1 MSGKS
6 AVASLKDAM
15 GTLAALGALLQ
26 GQGAAADPPPKPG
39 TEEFG
44 LTQKELVQS
53 VEKVEGLIAKCMREH
68 GFQYVP
74 SDYKTVRR
82 GMSAD
87 KSLPGLSE
95 EEFIQKYGY
104 GVSTTYT
111 GDPPQLKE
119 GYSPAREGL
128 GEQNVQIFK
137 NLSPVDR
144 VAYNRALLGE
154 NTDATFAVGLETED
168 FSRTGGCTR
177 TAIAQVFQPE
187 QLTATYYNPKD
198 ALVNKHPKMIGAL
211 RVYAATMREA
221 GFDYDHPDEV
231 EADIR
236 KRLDAL
242 TAGGTI
248 PVSEM
253 SPAQTKAL
261 KELQDY
267 ERRVAAKDFELTES
281 IFDPVEESILEE
293 MYAQRVQ

>member
-1 MSGKS
+1 MRKPIQAVVAFAVVLS
-6 AVASLKDAM
+6 AGDA
-15 GTLAALGALLQ
+15 GAEPAAV
-26 GQGAAADPPPKPG
+26 PG

-44 LTQKELVQS
+44 LTTKQLVQS
-53 VEKVEGLIAKCMREH
+53 VEKVEGLIAKCMREQ

-74 SDYKTVRR
+74 ADYKTVRR

-87 KSLPGLSE
+87 KSLPGVSE

-111 GDPPQLKE
+111 GEPPQLKE
-119 GYSPAREGL
+119 GYSPARVGL
-128 GEQNVQIFK
+128 GEQNIEIFK
-137 NLSPVDR
+137 NLSVADQ

-154 NTDATFAVGLETED
+154 NTDATFSVALEIED

-177 TAIAQVFQPE
+177 KGIEQVFEPE
-187 QLTATYYNPKD
+187 QLKATYYNPKD
-198 ALVNKHPKMIGAL
+198 ALINKNPRMIGAL
-211 RVYAATMREA
+211 RVYASMMREA

-236 KRLDAL
+236 RRLDAL

-248 PVSEM
+248 PVDAM
-253 SPAQTKAL
+253 SPAQLKAL

-267 ERRVAAKDFELTES
+267 ERRVAVKDSELAVS
-281 IFDPVEESILEE
+281 IFDPVEESIQEE
-293 MYAQRVQ
+293 MYARPVK